1 MSTLIPAHAAGNILE
16 GLTEYL
22 TTSFSL
28 ADQETAEALKR
39 FLGDADAGMFHGPY
53 VRSRLPY
60 AQAQD
65 WEDVLSWLPDHFVPY
80 HHQAEAFRRLRSID
94 EHGERRPDPTLVVT
108 GTGSG
113 KTESFL
119 YPILDHARRM
129 RAQGQRGVKALLLYP
144 MNALAND
151 QADRLAKLITEH
163 PELEGVTAGIY
174 TGESSGSG
182 AIKVS
187 KKSLI
192 TNREKMRQDP
202 PDLLL
207 TNYKMLD
214 QLLLRS
220 NDREIWEHSAT
231 SLQYLV
237 LDEFHTYDGA
247 QGTDVA
253 LLLRRLGLQ
262 LKSHQPAGFLDED
275 AAARPLGQ
283 VVPVAT
289 SATLGSDKGHGAGT
303 NPMLEFAH
311 TIFGER
317 FPGDAI
323 VSEKTFTI
331 EQWRAEIAANFGSST
346 LESEQR
352 LLPTVEVI
360 EDILDHIAGEEPGIS
375 YAERTFAVFC
385 EKIWHCAPDLKGAI
399 ANFADH
405 ELTAALLEHAAT
417 AVPMTH
423 REQDQTRTLPERVL
437 GSTFRLLGEEKS
449 KEFITHALTAI
460 AYLRSSWGEADKW
473 GGKRLPGVETH
484 LWVRE
489 VSRIDRAI
497 AIPEDGQL
505 FRWSDDGPAEE
516 GDQDNVAWLPACYC
530 RSCGRAGWMTELEPG
545 TDAPVLE
552 GAAIRTGSLRNAER
566 QRPLLDA
573 TAEQRDAIDAGR
585 AVAGPRGSD
594 GESAVLWLHT
604 DTRELSTRTPR
615 DEELEREQ
623 SIPVLTHYGPD
634 ADDFASEQRC
644 PSCGEND
651 SIRFIGSSVATLLSV
666 ALSNL
671 FGMPELDA
679 EEKKTLIF
687 TDSVQDAAHRAGFVQ
702 ARSRAFALR
711 TFTRRAVGDGDL
723 TLDQLPDKLMDLAV
737 DPRSRYELLPPDLVD
752 FDQFKSYWHTDASD
766 SERREA
772 YREAR
777 RRLGFDLVLEFG
789 QRAHLTRSLA
799 LTGSLT
805 ISVDTPQAAALTA
818 ATEAL
823 NTVASPTLE
832 MDNRALQLAWVQ
844 GVLEMTRLRGG
855 VHHEW
860 LHTYLRDDGNAYL
873 LNRREARARGI
884 PAFPR
889 GGSPEFPRVGPQLTT
904 AARRDTGTTP
914 LGSPRG
920 RFAIWTAKLLGL
932 STHDAATAVAKLFD
946 ELSRRHI
953 LQPVG
958 TDSGGTIYG
967 LAADR
972 IRIGTEADPAILECT
987 ICHSRIGVSA
997 PVRALLQDH
1006 PCFTPGCAGRQVSQ
1020 TVEDN
1025 YYRRLYSARE
1035 PRTVVAKEHTGLLD
1049 KKVRLQLEQSF
1060 RSSTTTAPNA
1070 PNVLV
1075 ATPTLEMGI
1084 DIGDLSTVM
1093 LASLPTSVAS
1103 YVQRVGRA
1111 GRLTGNSLV
1120 IALVRGRGVTLPKL
1134 NQPLSVISGSV
1145 TPPVA
1150 FLSAVE
1156 ILNRQFTAYLVD
1168 SIDTQ
1173 VEIPEL
1179 SNAVDVFHQVPG
1191 EPALADII
1199 TTRVRAGIDD
1209 LLDSFIKSLDGH
1221 IDADTV
1227 ADLRSWVTSEEVD
1240 SLIGKI
1246 NVSRE
1251 TWKNERMDL
1260 HSRRSLLDKR
1270 LEELSSRSDEHDREL
1285 KEEKR
1290 IVASSLRHVNY
1301 QLKSTVEGQHW
1312 IGAMERFGLLPNF
1325 TLLDD
1330 SVELSVAVSKF
1341 NPQEMV
1347 FDTEP
1352 YSYSRGV
1359 SSALFELAPGATF
1372 YAQGIAATI
1381 DAVEI
1386 GHQGAAIEQWRI
1398 CPSCSY
1404 SHILLGNQL
1413 SPGSC
1418 PECGS
1423 AGFAD
1428 KGQIIDV
1435 VQMRKVSSEVE
1446 QTRAIISD
1454 NRDDRYSARFH
1465 QHISFTVPA
1474 GGRGASWYLTEGFGV
1489 EHLRQVEIRWL
1500 NLGQGNGQKLP
1511 LSGSEID
1518 APLFRVCKHCGHLD
1532 SEAGSNTW
1540 HDHRPWCLQ
1549 RNEAEE
1555 DTVAFALGRTLRT
1568 QGVLLLIPDRFTS
1581 AADTLTVPSL
1591 IAAIKLGFKEVLGGD
1606 PTHLDVAT
1614 VQVARQ
1620 DGGSVD
1626 ALLLHDKVPG
1636 GTGYLSQFTDSESVH
1651 NLLSRAWERVD
1662 TCDCQNDLRL
1672 ACPDCLLP
1680 YARGRTIEVTSRAAA
1695 EGALRAILL
1704 DGASPEIFTD
1714 PTTTQWEIQESRPA
1728 PSEGSQL
1735 ELRFRVLIR
1744 KALEDRNVTIV
1755 DRVFDGRP
1763 QLDITFPGGMRWRMS
1778 AEREY
1783 GYTRPDF
1790 FFEPLTGN
1798 HRPVAVFL
1806 DGKSAHISAA
1816 AFRVHSDIEKR
1827 TRLTN
1832 ELEPVLPWN
1841 LTWKDLDGFNTPIPE
1856 EPAWVHPKA
1865 EARASKNSTL
1875 SQTSRKLMKGSPVD
1889 LLLAYLAEPAE
1900 PDWSDYAH
1908 AMALHMFS
1916 HAPGKENGQPT
1927 GTLMNQIQL
1936 RCTMANRKLRAKEL
1950 KLLTDGPGDLPEDV
1964 WNTFLTLANLM
1975 WLAPDEGLV
1984 VSTNKT
1990 ATPPEAVVAETEVAA
2005 DKYPTSTTPVAAG
2018 WEEAFEEFAGE
2029 EEVEDA
2035 LRTLISAGVTP
2046 TEVLGEELESLP
2058 TVLIWPE
2065 QKVALLFAA
2074 DATTDSSLEA
2084 KGWTALHA
2092 DSLTTDDIPPTLLNA

>member
-28 ADQETAEALKR
+28 ADQETGEALKR

-60 AQAQD
+60 AQARD
-65 WEDVLSWLPDHFVPY
+65 WEGVLSWLPGYFVPY
-80 HHQAEAFRRLRSID
+80 HHQAEAFRRLRSVD

-151 QADRLAKLITEH
+151 QADRLAQLLTEH

-182 AIKVS
+182 ATKVS

-220 NDREIWEHSAT
+220 NDREIWEHSAE

-262 LKSHQPAGFLDED
+262 LKSHQSAGFLDAE
-275 AAARPLGQ
+275 ATARPLGQ

-289 SATLGSDKGHGAGT
+289 SATLGSDKAPGDGT

-317 FPGDAI
+317 FPAHAI
-323 VSEKTFTI
+323 VSEKTLTI
-331 EQWRAEIAANFGSST
+331 DQWREEIAATFGSST
-346 LESEQR
+346 LGADEKE
-352 LLPTVEVI
+352 LPTVELI
-360 EDILDHIAGEEPGIS
+360 KEILDLVAEGDAADG
-375 YAERTFAVFC
+375 YAERTFEVFC
-385 EKIWHCAPDLKGAI
+385 EKIWHCVPELKPAI

-405 ELTAALLEHAAT
+405 ELTAALLEHAST

-423 REQDQTRTLPERVL
+423 REQDQARTLPELVL

-449 KEFITHALTAI
+449 REFLTHALTAI
-460 AYLRSSWGEADKW
+460 AYLRSSWGVKNKW

-505 FRWSDDGPAEE
+505 FRWFDDGPAEE
-516 GDQDNVAWLPACYC
+516 TGEDNVPWLPACYC

-545 TDAPVLE
+545 TDAPLME
-552 GAAIRTGSLRNAER
+552 GPAIRTGSLKNRER

-573 TAEQRDAIDAGR
+573 TSEYRDAIDAGR
-585 AVAGPRGSD
+585 AVAGPRGTD

-623 SIPVLTHYGPD
+623 SIPVLAHYGPD
-634 ADDFASEQRC
+634 ADDFAGEQRC

-671 FGMPELDA
+671 FGMPELDT

-711 TFTRRAVGDGDL
+711 TFTRRAVGDGEI
-723 TLDQLPDKLMDLAV
+723 TLDQLPDRLMELA
-737 DPRSRYELLPPDLVD
+737 DSHRSRYELLPPDLVD
-752 FDQFKSYWHTDASD
+752 FDQFKSYWHPDATD

-772 YREAR
+772 FREAR
-777 RRLGFDLVLEFG
+777 RRLSFDLVLEFG

-805 ISVDTPQAAALTA
+805 ISVDTPEAAALTA

-823 NTVASPTLE
+823 NAVASPTLE
-832 MDNRALQLAWVQ
+832 MNNRALQLAWVQ

-855 VHHEW
+855 VLHEW
-860 LHTYLRDDGNAYL
+860 LHPYLRDDGNAYL

-904 AARRDTGTTP
+904 AARRDSGTTP

-932 STHDAATAVAKLFD
+932 GTHDAATAVAKLFD
-946 ELSRRHI
+946 ELTRRHI
-953 LQPVG
+953 LDSTS

-967 LAADR
+967 LSADR
-972 IRIGTEADPAILECT
+972 IRIGAEEEPCILECT
-987 ICHSRIGVSA
+987 ICHSRIGVSTT
-997 PVRALLQDH
+997 VRDRLNGQ
-1006 PCFTPGCAGRQVSQ
+1006 PCFTPGCAGHQ
-1020 TVEDN
+1020 TALQVEDN

-1120 IALVRGRGVTLPKL
+1120 IALVRGRGITLPKL

-1156 ILNRQFTAYLVD
+1156 ILNRQFTAFLVD

-1173 VEIPEL
+1173 AEIPEL
-1179 SNAVDVFHQVPG
+1179 ATAVDVFNQVPG

-1199 TTRVRAGIDD
+1199 IARVRAGIDD
-1209 LLDSFIKSLDGH
+1209 LLDSFISSLNGHVDGE
-1221 IDADTV
+1221 TV
-1227 ADLRSWVTSEEVD
+1227 ASLRSWASSEEVD

-1251 TWKNERMDL
+1251 TWKNEQYDL
-1260 HSRRSLLDKR
+1260 HSRRGLLNER
-1270 LEELSSRSDEHDREL
+1270 LDELSLRSDEHDREL

-1290 IVASSLRHVNY
+1290 IVRASLRHVNY
-1301 QLKSTVEGQHW
+1301 QLQSTVEGQHW
-1312 IGAMERFGLLPNF
+1312 IASMERFGLLPNF

-1347 FDTEP
+1347 FDTEA

-1381 DAVEI
+1381 DVVEI
-1386 GHQGAAIEQWRI
+1386 GHQGSAIEQWRM

-1404 SHILLGNQL
+1404 SAILLGENHA
-1413 SPGSC
+1413 PGSC

-1423 AGFAD
+1423 PGFAD

-1465 QHISFTVPA
+1465 QHVSFTVPD

-1511 LSGSEID
+1511 LSGGEMD

-1540 HDHRPWCLQ
+1540 HDHRPWCPQ
-1549 RNEAEE
+1549 RNESEE

-1636 GTGYLSQFTDSESVH
+1636 GTGYLSQFTDPESVH
-1651 NLLSRAWERVD
+1651 NLLSRAWERVNS
-1662 TCDCQNDLRL
+1662 CECQNDHRL

-1680 YARGRTIEVTSRAAA
+1680 YARGRSMEVTSRAAA

-1704 DGASPEIFTD
+1704 DASSPDENVD
-1714 PTTTQWEIQESRPA
+1714 PTTTQWNIQESRPA
-1728 PSEGSQL
+1728 PSEGSKL

-1744 KALEDRNVTIV
+1744 TALEARHATIV

-1790 FFEPLTGN
+1790 FFEPLNGN
-1798 HRPVAVFL
+1798 HRSVGVFL

-1832 ELEPVLPWN
+1832 ELDPVLPWN
-1841 LTWKDLDGFNTPIPE
+1841 LTWKDLDSFGNPVTE

-1865 EARASKNSTL
+1865 EALASKNPILDQVSL
-1875 SQTSRKLMKGSPVD
+1875 KLMKGSPVD
-1889 LLLAYLAEPAE
+1889 LLLAYLAEPTK
-1900 PDWSDYAH
+1900 PDWSEYAH
-1908 AMALHMFS
+1908 AMALHLFS
-1916 HAPGKENGQPT
+1916 HAPSRQDGHPV

-1936 RCTMANRKLRAKEL
+1936 RCIIGNKKLRAKEL
-1950 KLLTDGPGDLPEDV
+1950 KLLTDGPDDLPEEV

-1975 WLAPDEGLV
+1975 WLAPDDALV

-1990 ATPPEAVVAETEVAA
+1990 VMPPAQVVEEVEMGVDKHAA
-2005 DKYPTSTTPVAAG
+2005 VAAG
-2018 WEEAFEEFAGE
+2018 WEDAFEEFSDDA
-2029 EEVEDA
+2029 EVEKA
-2035 LRTLISAGVTP
+2035 LRTLASAGVTP
-2046 TEVLGEELESLP
+2046 TDVLGAELESVA
-2058 TVLIWPE
+2058 TVLVWPQE
-2065 QKVALLFAA
+2065 KVVLLFEADDEA
-2074 DATTDSSLEA
+2074 DAVLVN

-2092 DSLTTDDIPPTLLNA
+2092 DSLSADDIPTALLNS